1 MTSEPRKLAGG
12 RASKTVTH
20 RVICARTFGTATAY
34 LINLDEDGNGTIHA
48 KEPVRHEAGGSG
60 GETAKP
66 LTIAN
71 LLSQGAMDRSC
82 LVCGN
87 DEIVICTGCGTTSC
101 GTNGLPWTCPT
112 CHDRHDRL
120 NLLRT
125 ASLHVAER
133 EGRTALTH
141 AKNGKA
147 RISAASQ
154 AAFPPPTVKRLPKE
168 P

>member
-1 MTSEPRKLAGG
+1 MTNGPRKLTGG

-20 RVICARTFGTATAY
+20 RVICARTLGTATAY
-34 LINLDEDGNGTIHA
+34 LINLDEDGNGTIRA
-48 KEPVRHEAGGSG
+48 KEPVRHEASGSG

-66 LTIAN
+66 LTVAR

-82 LVCGN
+82 SVCGN
-87 DEIVICTGCGTTSC
+87 VEIVICTGCGTTSC

-112 CHDRHDRL
+112 CHDHHDHL

-133 EGRTALTH
+133 EGRAALTH
-141 AKNGKA
+141 AKHGKPQ
-147 RISAASQ
+147 ISAARR
-154 AAFPPPTVKRLPKE
+154 AALPPSLVKRLQKGR
-168 P
+168 